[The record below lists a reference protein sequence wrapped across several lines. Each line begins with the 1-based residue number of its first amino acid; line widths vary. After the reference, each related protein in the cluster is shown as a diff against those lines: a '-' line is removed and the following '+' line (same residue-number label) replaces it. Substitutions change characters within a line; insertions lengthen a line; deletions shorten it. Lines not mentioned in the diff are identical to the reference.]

1 MPTQC
6 NTKPLE
12 FEGHGRRRVVADF
25 DGGPITSDAGAL
37 LLRRVE
43 QRLSLFDQVA
53 DCFTDHRDPDR
64 IQHSLRTLV
73 AQRIVAIALGYEDL
87 NDHDQL
93 RHDPL
98 MALFSENRRG
108 DSAPLAGKSTLN
120 RLELAPSDGP
130 DRYHKIDHDP
140 EDLQALLV
148 ELFSQAHPQPPD
160 EIILDL
166 DATDDPLHG
175 EQQDR
180 FFHGYYGG
188 YCYLPLYIF
197 CARHLLCAL
206 LRPAN
211 IDASAGA
218 LEQVQR
224 IVTHLR
230 SQWPDVKILL
240 RADSG
245 FAREDLMAWC
255 EENQVDYLFGLAR
268 NPRLQEA
275 IRPELTQ
282 AKALSDQRQQPVRLF
297 TDFRYRTLKSWSRQR
312 RVVAKAEVLPRG
324 PNPRFV
330 VTSLSA
336 HNHPAQP
343 LYEQTYCARGEM
355 ENRIK
360 EQQLDLFADRTST
373 HTFRAN
379 QLRLSFTAVAY
390 VLMEGLRNWG
400 LRHTCLARA
409 TVGSLRLKLLKIG
422 AQVTTSVRRIKVAMA
437 SGCPYQREFRLAWA
451 QLPP

>member
-1 MPTQC
+1 M
-6 NTKPLE
+6 
-12 FEGHGRRRVVADF
+12 VADF
-25 DGGPITSDAGAL
+25 DGSPITSDAGLL
-37 LLRRVE
+37 LLRQVD
-43 QRLSLFDQVA
+43 QRLSLIDQVA
-53 DCFTDHRDPDR
+53 ACFTDHRNPDR
-64 IQHSLRTLV
+64 IQHSLRTLI

-98 MALFSENRRG
+98 MTLFSEKGRG

-120 RLELAPSDGP
+120 RLEHAPAKDP

-140 EDLQALLV
+140 EALQAPLV
-148 ELFSQAHPQPPD
+148 TLFLQAHPQPPD

-166 DATDDPLHG
+166 DVTDDPLHG
-175 EQQDR
+175 DQQDR

-211 IDASAGA
+211 IDASTGA

-224 IVTHLR
+224 IVSRLR
-230 SQWPDVKILL
+230 SQWPEVKILL

-245 FAREDLMAWC
+245 FAREELMTWC
-255 EENQVDYLFGLAR
+255 DENQVDYLFGLAR
-268 NPRLQEA
+268 NSRLEAA
-275 IRPELTQ
+275 IRPELAR
-282 AKALSDQRQQPVRLF
+282 AKALSQQHQQPIRLF
-297 TDFRYRTLKSWSRQR
+297 KDFRYRTHKSWSRKR

-343 LYEQTYCARGEM
+343 L
-355 ENRIK
+355 
-360 EQQLDLFADRTST
+360 
-373 HTFRAN
+373 
-379 QLRLSFTAVAY
+379 
-390 VLMEGLRNWG
+390 
-400 LRHTCLARA
+400 
-409 TVGSLRLKLLKIG
+409 
-422 AQVTTSVRRIKVAMA
+422 
-437 SGCPYQREFRLAWA
+437 
-451 QLPP
+451 